1 MSERYEALV
10 RTSSLSLLTPICVMA
25 AITPFWPRSA
35 AGQET
40 AASIIQH
47 SAEANARDW
56 AAVPEFDN
64 SERDRT
70 KDGDKTFAVTMLY
83 GSPYNRLIA
92 VNGKN
97 LTGAAQK
104 KEQEKYDKAAA
115 DRQRES
121 PDQRSQRIAKYEA
134 DRKRDH
140 TLIEQ
145 LTTAF
150 NFCLIGKR
158 NLNGYKVYVL
168 KATPKPDYKP
178 VDRDSEV
185 LPGME
190 GTMWIDQKTFQ
201 WVKVEAHV
209 IHPVRIEGFLA
220 VVEPGTRFEVEKRPV
235 NNDIWFATHYSM
247 SANAKVLMLF
257 PHRGQEDDSYFD
269 YHKASQS
276 AGSQ

>member
-1 MSERYEALV
+1 MRRSA
-10 RTSSLSLLTPICVMA
+10 LLTPLCVIA
-25 AITPFWPRSA
+25 VIALCHTSVKA
-35 AGQET
+35 QET

-47 SAEANARDW
+47 SSEANARDW
-56 AAVPEFDN
+56 AAVPQFDN

-83 GSPYNRLIA
+83 GSPYNRVIA

-97 LTGAAQK
+97 LTGTEQK
-104 KEQEKYDKAAA
+104 KEQEKYDKASA
-115 DRQRES
+115 DRQHES
-121 PDQRSQRIAKYEA
+121 ADQRSQRIAKYEA

-150 NFCLIGKR
+150 NFRLIGKR
-158 NLNGYKVYVL
+158 SLNGYKVYVL
-168 KATPKPDYKP
+168 KATPKPGYKP

-185 LPGME
+185 LLGME
-190 GTMWIDQKTFQ
+190 GTMWIDQKSFQ

-220 VVEPGTRFEVEKRPV
+220 VVEPGTRFEVEKRPISG
-235 NNDIWFATHYSM
+235 DIWFATRYSM
-247 SANAKVLMLF
+247 RANAKVLMLF

-269 YHKASQS
+269 YHKAAQL